1 MHNLPNKLR
10 TLREIHSYK
19 QDFVGKYLGIS
30 QTGYSKIEIG
40 EVDLTIKHLQKLAEL
55 YHTTPQHILSWDGSL
70 AFGEVINNTHFD
82 KRLQTIEEKLETIF
96 GLLAK

>member
-1 MHNLPNKLR
+1 MNLPNKLR
-10 TLREIHSYK
+10 TLREIYGYK

-55 YHTTPQHILSWDGSL
+55 YHTTPQHILSWDGKL
-70 AFGEVINNTHFD
+70 AFNEVVDSTHFD
-82 KRLQTIEEKLETIF
+82 KRLQSVEEKLENILD
-96 GLLAK
+96 LLAK